1 MLKKLFLAAFVA
13 IVSMTSYAQT
23 HKFGTVDLQA
33 VMNDMPET
41 AVLEK
46 EIADR
51 GQKFQNE
58 AKKMEDELQA
68 KYQSYIEQRDSLD
81 DVTRQMREEEITTL
95 QQRAQQY
102 QQATYNQI
110 QQYQQQQMALIQ
122 EKMVKAL
129 KAVGDREKFTA
140 IFPTSQGDATYF
152 SPSETTDLTAAIKKE
167 LGIK

>member
-1 MLKKLFLAAFVA
+1 MFKKLFVAVIVA
-13 IVSMTSYAQT
+13 IVSFTAYAQT
-23 HKFGTVDLQA
+23 PKFGTVDLQA

-46 EIADR
+46 ELADR
-51 GQKFQNE
+51 GTKFQNE
-58 AKKMEDELQA
+58 AKKMADELQA

-102 QQATYNQI
+102 EQASYNQI
-110 QQYQQQQMALIQ
+110 QQYQQQQMAMIQ
-122 EKMVKAL
+122 EKLFKAV
-129 KAVGDREKFTA
+129 KAVGEKEKFVA
-140 IFPTSQGDATYF
+140 IFPTNEATYF
-152 SPSETTDLTAAIKKE
+152 SPTETTDVTATVKKE

>member
-1 MLKKLFLAAFVA
+1 MFKKLFVAAIVA
-13 IVSMTSYAQT
+13 IVSFTSYAQST
-23 HKFGTVDLQA
+23 FKFGTVDLQA

-51 GQKFQNE
+51 GTKFQNE

-102 QQATYNQI
+102 QQASYTQI
-110 QQYQQQQMALIQ
+110 QQYQQQQMTMIQ
-122 EKMVKAL
+122 EKLFKAV

-140 IFPTSQGDATYF
+140 IFPVNEASYF
-152 SPSETTDLTAAIKKE
+152 SPTDTKDVTALVKTQ

>member
-1 MLKKLFLAAFVA
+1 MLKKLFVAAFVA
-13 IVSMTSYAQT
+13 IVSFSAYAQAP
-23 HKFGTVDLQA
+23 KFGTVDLQA
-33 VMNDMPET
+33 VMNDMPES

-51 GQKFQNE
+51 GSKFQTE
-58 AKKMEDELQA
+58 AKKMEDELQS
-68 KYQSYIEQRDSLD
+68 KYQAYIEQRDSLD

-122 EKMVKAL
+122 EKMVKAI
-129 KAVGDREKFTA
+129 KAVGDREKYTA

-152 SPSETTDLTAAIKKE
+152 SPTDTHDVTAAIKKE

>member
-1 MLKKLFLAAFVA
+1 MFKKLFVAAFVA
-13 IVSMTSYAQT
+13 IVSFTSYAQT
-23 HKFGTVDLQA
+23 AKFGTVDLQA

-41 AVLEK
+41 SVLEK

-51 GQKFQNE
+51 GTKFQTE
-58 AKKMEDELQA
+58 AKKMEDELQS
-68 KYQSYIEQRDSLD
+68 KYQAYVEQRDSLD

-122 EKMVKAL
+122 DKLFKAV
-129 KAVGDREKFTA
+129 KAVGDREKYLA
-140 IFPTSQGDATYF
+140 IFPINEATYF
-152 SPSETTDLTAAIKKE
+152 SPTETTDVTATVKKE

>member
-1 MLKKLFLAAFVA
+1 MFKKIFVA
-13 IVSMTSYAQT
+13 AVVAFMSLASYAQT
-23 HKFGTVDLQA
+23 IKIGTVDLQA

-46 EIADR
+46 ELADR
-51 GQKFQNE
+51 GQKFQTE
-58 AKKMEDELQA
+58 AKKMDEELQT

-102 QQATYNQI
+102 QQASYNQI
-110 QQYQQQQMALIQ
+110 QQYQQQQMQLIQ
-122 EKMVKAL
+122 EKLFKAI
-129 KAVGDREKFTA
+129 KAVGSRDKYVA
-140 IFPTSQGDATYF
+140 VFPTNDATYF
-152 SPSETTDLTAAIKKE
+152 SPTETTDLTATVKKE